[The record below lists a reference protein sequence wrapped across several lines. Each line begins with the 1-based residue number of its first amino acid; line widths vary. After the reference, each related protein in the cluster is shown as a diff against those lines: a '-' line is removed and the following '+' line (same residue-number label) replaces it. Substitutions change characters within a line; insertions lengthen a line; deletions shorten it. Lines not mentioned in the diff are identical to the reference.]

1 MLILS
6 FHLSFYIHPG
16 FAVAGP
22 TGTACMAHYKCVRG
36 SAYAA
41 TARAVHTLPL
51 AYSAVEVD
59 ASLRFDWSA
68 A

>member
-1 MLILS
+1 M
-6 FHLSFYIHPG
+6 
-16 FAVAGP
+16 V
-22 TGTACMAHYKCVRG
+22 HYECVCG

-59 ASLRFDWSA
+59 AGLRFDWSA
-68 A
+68 AWTDHPVHRHL